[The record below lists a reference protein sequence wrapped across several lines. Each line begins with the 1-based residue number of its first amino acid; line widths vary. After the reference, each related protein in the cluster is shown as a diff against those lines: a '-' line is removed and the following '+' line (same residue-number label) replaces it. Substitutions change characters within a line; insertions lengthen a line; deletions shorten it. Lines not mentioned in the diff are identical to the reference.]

1 MIAELSTQN
10 ITIEK
15 SIVDKLLDKDEIS
28 KQDIKQLHMFN
39 DDYIDR
45 LLAAGQ
51 TTARYKVAEALIRGG
66 IIEVI

>member
-51 TTARYKVAEALIRGG
+51 RTARYKVAEALIRGG